1 MIPLNLRKEE
11 YNLNNTFWFLNNILE
26 YKIINAIFKKIEKE
40 NKTWVRVK

>member
-11 YNLNNTFWFLNNILE
+11 YNLNNTFCFLTNILE